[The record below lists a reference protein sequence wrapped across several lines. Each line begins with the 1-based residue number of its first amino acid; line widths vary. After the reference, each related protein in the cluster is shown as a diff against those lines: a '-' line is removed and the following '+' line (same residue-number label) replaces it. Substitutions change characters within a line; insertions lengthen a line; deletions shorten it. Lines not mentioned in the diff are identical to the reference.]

1 MSPKKRKAEYVTTRV
16 LSPDKF
22 NFGEIKKMT
31 DLECGQCGI
40 PLETVMQECP
50 KCGGRSA
57 SRQDG
62 KRFLD
67 VDVAHAGETVE
78 RAMAKLNQAAS
89 EALAG
94 AYQGLRLV
102 HGYGSGHNHSH
113 RIKEAVRNRLLA
125 LQERYGGQLLNDGNP
140 GATSWRFKRKLY

>member
-1 MSPKKRKAEYVTTRV
+1 
-16 LSPDKF
+16 
-22 NFGEIKKMT
+22 MT

-40 PLETVMQECP
+40 PLETVLQECP

-78 RAMAKLNQAAS
+78 LAMAKLNQAAS

-94 AYQGLRLV
+94 AYMGLRVV
-102 HGYGSGHNHSH
+102 HGYGSGRNHTH
-113 RIKEAVRNRLLA
+113 LIKEAVQKLLTA
-125 LQERYGGQLLNDGNP
+125 LQNKYGGRLIHDGNP
-140 GATSWRFKRKLY
+140 GATQWQVGQRRGT

>member
-1 MSPKKRKAEYVTTRV
+1 MKLVGK
-16 LSPDKF
+16 
-22 NFGEIKKMT
+22 
-31 DLECGQCGI
+31 LECGQCGI
-40 PLETVMQECP
+40 PLETAMQECP

-62 KRFLD
+62 QRYLE

-94 AYQGLRLV
+94 AYQGLRV
-102 HGYGSGHNHSH
+102 EVFEPTISANSSMEVW
-113 RIKEAVRNRLLA
+113 K
-125 LQERYGGQLLNDGNP
+125 
-140 GATSWRFKRKLY
+140 

>member
-1 MSPKKRKAEYVTTRV
+1 MAH
-16 LSPDKF
+16 
-22 NFGEIKKMT
+22 
-31 DLECGQCGI
+31 LECGQCGI
-40 PLETVMQECP
+40 PLETVTQECP

-78 RAMAKLNQAAS
+78 RAIAKLNQAAS

-94 AYQGLRLV
+94 AYQGLRVV

-113 RIKEAVRNRLLA
+113 RIKEAVINRLA
-125 LQERYGGQLLNDGNP
+125 SLQKRYGGQLLKDGNP
-140 GATSWRFKRKLY
+140 GLTSWRLKKELMYK

>member
-1 MSPKKRKAEYVTTRV
+1 MSPKKRRAEYVTTRV

-40 PLETVMQECP
+40 PLKTVLQECP

-62 KRFLD
+62 QRYLE

-78 RAMAKLNQAAS
+78 KALAKLNQAAS
-89 EALAG
+89 EALGG
-94 AYQGLRLV
+94 AYMGLRVV
-102 HGYGSGHNHSH
+102 HGYGSGHNHTYL
-113 RIKEAVRNRLLA
+113 IKEAVRKRLLA
-125 LQERYGGQLLNDGNP
+125 LQERYGGKLIQDGNP
-140 GATSWRFKRKLY
+140 GAIHWQIVQKR

>member
-1 MSPKKRKAEYVTTRV
+1 MREWRTNEMPE
-16 LSPDKF
+16 
-22 NFGEIKKMT
+22 
-31 DLECGQCGI
+31 LECGQCGI
-40 PLETVMQECP
+40 SLETVMQECP

-78 RAMAKLNQAAS
+78 RALAKLNQAAS

-94 AYQGLRLV
+94 AYVGLRVV
-102 HGYGSGHNHSH
+102 HGYGSGHNHTYL
-113 RIKEAVRNRLLA
+113 IKEAVRKRLLA
-125 LQERYGGQLLNDGNP
+125 LQERYGGKLIQDGNS
-140 GATSWRFKRKLY
+140 GVTQWQLGQRRGT

>member
-1 MSPKKRKAEYVTTRV
+1 MKPIGK
-16 LSPDKF
+16 
-22 NFGEIKKMT
+22 
-31 DLECGQCGI
+31 LECGQCGI

-57 SRQDG
+57 ARQDG

-78 RAMAKLNQAAS
+78 RAIAKLNQAAS

-94 AYQGLRLV
+94 AYQGLRVV
-102 HGYGSGHNHSH
+102 HGYGSEHNHTH
-113 RIKEAVRNRLLA
+113 RIKEAVTSRLVNLK
-125 LQERYGGQLLNDGNP
+125 ESYGGQLLKDGNP
-140 GATSWRFKRKLY
+140 GATIWSIGRKR